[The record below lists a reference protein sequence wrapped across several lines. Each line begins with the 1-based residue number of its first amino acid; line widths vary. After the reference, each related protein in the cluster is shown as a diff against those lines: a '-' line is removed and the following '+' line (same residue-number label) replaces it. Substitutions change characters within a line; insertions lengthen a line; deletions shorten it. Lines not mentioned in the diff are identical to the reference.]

1 MNFTSIEHIKIEFGL
16 KGNQKDEIKSELK
29 RKLADSHPDKVS
41 EDKFDSEQFEKIK
54 SALGFINKP
63 STDLVT
69 TEQVTDLIKIVKEL
83 TTKNH
88 IDSNEKQFTDS
99 LDNLYKERKEAL
111 FIPKISLSVVTAVLS
126 FLWLFPQ
133 TVQDHPILSKYIN
146 FENQTSTIIWLTLL
160 MYTVFFWVLISRKEK
175 KEKNLSKRLKTE
187 RTQNKIL
194 VDFQKENNSQKFTKS
209 DLTDFILDKYSFR
222 KLPSISAVFMGRVG
236 IDLETGE
243 NLANFIIGKSENKGL
258 IEEIKKSKSLDE
270 LYEWKITVPNN
281 GYN

>member
-270 LYEWKITVPNN
+270 LYEWK
-281 GYN
+281 